1 MIEPA
6 YIKIRKQRRRE
17 WLTKFLLEAFV
28 TDETELESV
37 NTISE
42 FVNEGRH
49 DATEAQSL
57 CEYLELGEWFV
68 DEMEACDFDVDDFLV
83 EYEAAIKERIREM
96 SDEWQIWPND
106 ALLHS
111 YLPFSEVGIRDCV

>member
-37 NTISE
+37 DTIRS
-42 FVNEGRH
+42 FISEGRH
-49 DATEAQSL
+49 DATETQAL
-57 CEYLELGEWFV
+57 CEYLELGEWFM
-68 DEMEACDFDVDDFLV
+68 DEMESCDFDVDDFLV
-83 EYEAAIKERIREM
+83 DYEAAIEERIREM
-96 SDEWQIWPND
+96 SAE
-106 ALLHS
+106 
-111 YLPFSEVGIRDCV
+111 

>member
-37 NTISE
+37 DTIRS
-42 FVNEGRH
+42 FISEGRH
-49 DATEAQSL
+49 DATETQAL
-57 CEYLELGEWFV
+57 CEYLELGEWFM
-68 DEMEACDFDVDDFLV
+68 DEMESCDFDVDDFLV
-83 EYEAAIKERIREM
+83 DYEAAIEERIREM
-96 SDEWQIWPND
+96 SDE
-106 ALLHS
+106 
-111 YLPFSEVGIRDCV
+111 